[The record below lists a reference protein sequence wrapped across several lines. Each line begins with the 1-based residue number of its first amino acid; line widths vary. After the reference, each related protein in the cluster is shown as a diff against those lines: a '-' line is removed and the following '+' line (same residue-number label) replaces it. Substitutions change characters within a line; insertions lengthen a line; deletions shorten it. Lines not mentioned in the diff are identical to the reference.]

1 MKTIFEPMAEHH
13 CAEVMAIFNYYVE
26 HGFSAYPET
35 RLPDVFFGKFLEL
48 TRGYPAFVIKDQV
61 SGEIAGFC
69 FLRAWNP
76 FSTFKKTAELSC
88 FIAPGHTGKG
98 LGTAALNELECQA
111 KPKGI
116 KVLLAGISSKN
127 TQSLAFHR
135 KHGFTECG
143 RFKNVGEKN
152 GTVFDVVWMQKE
164 L

>member
-1 MKTIFEPMAEHH
+1 MKTTFEPMTEQHGA
-13 CAEVMAIFNYYVE
+13 AVMTIFNYYVE

-35 RLPDVFFGKFLEL
+35 KLPDVFFGKFLEL
-48 TRGYPAFVIKDQV
+48 TKGYPAFVIKDPA

-98 LGTAALNELECQA
+98 LGTAALNELQRQA
-111 KPKGI
+111 KLNGI
-116 KVLLAGISSKN
+116 RILLANISSRN
-127 TQSLAFHR
+127 EQSLTFHR
-135 KHGFTECG
+135 KHSFTECG

-152 GTVFDVVWMQKE
+152 GTPFDVVWMQKE